1 MTPQELRA
9 QLVADS
15 DVLQA
20 YTQALSF
27 QFAQV
32 LHRWAEQQKATPTL
46 VIPTSRLDFLY
57 KELKNVAKLG
67 LLTLDIV
74 KLIDKGE
81 AAEVSKA
88 SPPDPPF
95 ANPLS

>member
-15 DVLQA
+15 NVLQA

-74 KLIDKGE
+74 KLIDKVEASGTNVDP
-81 AAEVSKA
+81 AAE
-88 SPPDPPF
+88 PLTDP
-95 ANPLS
+95 LT

>member
-81 AAEVSKA
+81 ASGTNVDPAAE
-88 SPPDPPF
+88 PLTDP
-95 ANPLS
+95 LT